1 MIAGSSMVDRRFDP
15 HLTLMFGIEHLQ
27 KRAVIQRDRS
37 EAELL
42 EDAIERACVRG
53 LTFGADEVRILDAE
67 GREIGVYPVEGQQD
81 A

>member
-1 MIAGSSMVDRRFDP
+1 MG
-15 HLTLMFGIEHLQ
+15 MFAIEHLQ
-27 KRAVIQRDRS
+27 KRAVILRDRS

-42 EDAIERACVRG
+42 EDAIHRACQRALV
-53 LTFGADEVRILDAE
+53 FGADEVRILDLE